1 MTDIPWQSWTFMGA
15 DIVLGGTGTTICPL
29 LYYLSARGDQSGP
42 SVVTPAK
49 KPATQPW
56 FTQQIREI
64 LAALG
69 LSQDDFEGHNFLIG
83 ATITAALQVVEV
95 S

>member
-1 MTDIPWQSWTFMGA
+1 MGA

-69 LSQDDFEGHNFLIG
+69 LSQDGHNFLIG